1 MNGYLGCFQFQAI
14 MSNPASNI
22 HVHVFQ
28 CPCAPISVTYMSRS
42 RIMII
47 YLVIC
52 VSSPLLDNIKL
63 PSEMTISVLSDQQCL
78 IPKTWHCQTFKF

>member
-1 MNGYLGCFQFQAI
+1 
-14 MSNPASNI
+14 
-22 HVHVFQ
+22 
-28 CPCAPISVTYMSRS
+28 
-42 RIMII
+42 MII

-78 IPKTWHCQTFKF
+78 IPNTWHCQTFKF

>member
-63 PSEMTISVLSDQQCL
+63 PSEMTISVLSDPMNL
-78 IPKTWHCQTFKF
+78 TI